1 MEEYEIAM
9 IAHALSHPM
18 RVRIYKLL
26 EKNKEMKMGEIYQNV
41 KDDFEFTSRQTV
53 FGHVRSME
61 TDKIVETSKIERG
74 EIKVKLKKRIKIEF
88 EDLPV
93 D

>member
-1 MEEYEIAM
+1 MEEEEYEIAM
-9 IAHALSHPM
+9 IGHAMSHPM

-53 FGHVRSME
+53 TGHVKSME

-74 EIKVKLKKRIKIEF
+74 EIKVKLKKRIRIEF
-88 EDLPV
+88 EDL